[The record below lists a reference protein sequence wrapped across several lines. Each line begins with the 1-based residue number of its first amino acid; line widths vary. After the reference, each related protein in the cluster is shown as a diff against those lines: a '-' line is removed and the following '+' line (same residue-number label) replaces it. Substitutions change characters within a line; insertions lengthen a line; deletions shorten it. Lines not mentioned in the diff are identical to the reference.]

1 MAKVVKFEEEPLKEM
16 PCPRGCGNLRYGR
29 TLEYG
34 MRKRTDCKKCKGI
47 MISLDELKTFEN
59 KGIKSFN
66 KLRKNKLWE
75 TLSSGSLGSLACPK
89 CSKTMVEI
97 ELFYKRGRHMAK
109 QEEAMLNPSKNLG
122 FFARGIPI
130 IGEFFGAVML
140 TVDLAAD
147 LKHGKLNKSV
157 TIDSCPSCFIFW
169 FDKREIALLSMNDVT
184 TKSKNSNVKVA
195 PPNSQPT
202 PGVVTASK
210 SEIEGDVEE

>member
-1 MAKVVKFEEEPLKEM
+1 MAKVVRFEEEPLKEM

-97 ELFYKRGRHMAK
+97 ELFYKRGRYMAK
-109 QEEAMLNPSKNLG
+109 QDDMAKQHESTWKSVTSPSNLIT
-122 FFARGIPI
+122 GIPI
-130 IGEFFGAVML
+130 IGGFISAVVI
-140 TVDLAAD
+140 TADLATD
-147 LKHGKLNKSV
+147 LKHVKLDKSV
-157 TIDSCPSCFIFW
+157 TIDACPSCFIFW
-169 FDKREIALLSMNDVT
+169 FDKTELALVTMNDIT
-184 TKSKNSNVKVA
+184 TKS
-195 PPNSQPT
+195 
-202 PGVVTASK
+202 
-210 SEIEGDVEE
+210 EVE

>member
-1 MAKVVKFEEEPLKEM
+1 MCLLNLILIHLKHILLQYKSRQGKTSSNGKLCDLWLVV
-16 PCPRGCGNLRYGR
+16 Y
-29 TLEYG
+29 
-34 MRKRTDCKKCKGI
+34 
-47 MISLDELKTFEN
+47 DERFCV
-59 KGIKSFN
+59 S
-66 KLRKNKLWE
+66 KNVDV
-75 TLSSGSLGSLACPK
+75 A
-89 CSKTMVEI
+89 
-97 ELFYKRGRHMAK
+97 
-109 QEEAMLNPSKNLG
+109 KNLG

-202 PGVVTASK
+202 PGVVTVSK
-210 SEIEGDVEE
+210 SEIEWDVEE